1 MEQLI
6 LQRLGGIGL
15 RVYGKDTISQDTEAQ
30 IDAKSMM

>member
-15 RVYGKDTISQDTEAQ
+15 GVCGEDTISQDTEAQ
-30 IDAKSMM
+30 KQEA